1 MTVQQSKYHMILH
14 VVPIIS
20 ILGSQTSFGIG
31 TANSFLDLMNN
42 IFEIGDFPSI
52 WKSTIVIPIPK
63 PGKDHSEPS
72 NYRPIYS
79 TN

>member
-1 MTVQQSKYHMILH
+1 
-14 VVPIIS
+14 
-20 ILGSQTSFGIG
+20 
-31 TANSFLDLMNN
+31 MND

-52 WKSTIVIPIPK
+52 WKSAIVIPIPK

>member
-1 MTVQQSKYHMILH
+1 
-14 VVPIIS
+14 
-20 ILGSQTSFGIG
+20 
-31 TANSFLDLMNN
+31 MNN